1 MIEAYR
7 LAYTDSVTAAFRP
20 RGAAG
25 RWNSR
30 GTVVVYTAEHPA
42 LAALELLTAWD
53 DYEDFR
59 NYHLYRCELPEGVV
73 FDAVPD
79 IQQQRMDIHD
89 LQATRQY
96 GDAWAKS
103 NATAVLRVPSA
114 VSMFSYNYLLNPD
127 HPDSD
132 RVVVRTLLG
141 PFRYDERLLTLMNRA
156 RRPDNLSG

>member
-53 DYEDFR
+53 DYEDFG
-59 NYHLYRCELPEGVV
+59 NYHLYLCELSESAI

-79 IQQQRMDIHD
+79 IQQQRMDIND
-89 LQATRQY
+89 LQVTRQY
-96 GDAWAKS
+96 GDVWVKS
-103 NATAVLRVPSA
+103 NVTAALRVPSA
-114 VSMFSYNYLLNPD
+114 VSTFSYNYLLNPD
-127 HPDSD
+127 HPDFD
-132 RVVVRTLLG
+132 KLVARTRLG
-141 PFRYDERLLTLMNRA
+141 PYRYDERLLSLMNRA
-156 RRPDNLSG
+156 KH